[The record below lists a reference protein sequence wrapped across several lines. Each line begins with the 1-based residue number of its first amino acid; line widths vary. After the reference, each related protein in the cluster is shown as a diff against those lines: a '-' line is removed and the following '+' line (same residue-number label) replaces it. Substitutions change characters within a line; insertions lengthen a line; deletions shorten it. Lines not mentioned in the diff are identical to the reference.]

1 MTVLALPDSPHQELL
16 PAPTS
21 APRRRVDA
29 IDVARGLLMCVI
41 TVGHGLILLNDSESN
56 KWLGLLITKVTNLGT
71 PGFTM
76 ISGMLLGYFE
86 STYSHFQRIR
96 WKYFIRGIQLLTLA
110 HLLIS
115 LATYPL
121 RQETS
126 LIEVYLRYWYITDAL
141 AVLFMLLPTLVP
153 RLDRPARIVIGI
165 TCLLSWKLFS
175 FFPSITSPILLVIK
189 EFTFGVSLRDNPL
202 LGDTYPIVPLA
213 GLFMIGTVLG
223 NSFARSIVSETLG
236 QFVRTLR
243 RSIVPLILLSGF
255 LVGLWAAGKFFS
267 EGLFGNTLKTLFYPE
282 KLSSLLP
289 FYIGVLFLIL
299 AYFVR
304 KIEMEKNFGRFE
316 KALALFGKTSLFT
329 YVVQYFLVQT
339 IPALIG
345 WRNQLNIAEWTLYL
359 GGTFMILFYLA
370 RIYNDSF
377 LKGWNRSGKAKRRP
391 SEMKRKKALTSPDIS
406 PELLNLKKDLW

>member
-1 MTVLALPDSPHQELL
+1 MGTMTVLALPDSPHQELL

-56 KWLGLLITKVTNLGT
+56 KWLGLLITKAANLGT

-76 ISGMLLGYFE
+76 ISGLLLGYFE

-153 RLDRPARIVIGI
+153 QLDRHARIVLGI

-175 FFPSITSPILLVIK
+175 FFPSISSPILLVIK
-189 EFTFGVSLRDNPL
+189 EITFGVSLRDDPL

-223 NSFARSIVSETLG
+223 NSSR
-236 QFVRTLR
+236 
-243 RSIVPLILLSGF
+243 
-255 LVGLWAAGKFFS
+255 
-267 EGLFGNTLKTLFYPE
+267 
-282 KLSSLLP
+282 
-289 FYIGVLFLIL
+289 
-299 AYFVR
+299 
-304 KIEMEKNFGRFE
+304 MKNE
-316 KALALFGKTSLFT
+316 VKST
-329 YVVQYFLVQT
+329 Q
-339 IPALIG
+339 
-345 WRNQLNIAEWTLYL
+345 
-359 GGTFMILFYLA
+359 
-370 RIYNDSF
+370 
-377 LKGWNRSGKAKRRP
+377 
-391 SEMKRKKALTSPDIS
+391 
-406 PELLNLKKDLW
+406 

>member
-1 MTVLALPDSPHQELL
+1 MAVFALPDSPHQELL
-16 PAPTS
+16 PAPTP

-126 LIEVYLRYWYITDAL
+126 LIEAYLRYWYITDAL
-141 AVLFMLLPTLVP
+141 AVLFMILPNLVP
-153 RLDRPARIVIGI
+153 RLDRPARIVLGI
-165 TCLLSWKLFS
+165 ICLLSWKLFS
-175 FFPSITSPILLVIK
+175 FFPSIPSPILLVIK

-223 NSFARSIVSETLG
+223 NSLARSIVSETLG

-255 LVGLWAAGKFFS
+255 FVGLWAGGKFFS
-267 EGLFGNTLKTLFYPE
+267 EGLFGNTLKTFFYPE

-377 LKGWNRSGKAKRRP
+377 LKGWNRSDKAKRRP
-391 SEMKRKKALTSPDIS
+391 SEMKREKALTSPDIS